1 MKALIMGFMGKTVP
15 MDRSLLALTAG
26 ELPGV
31 TISGLCEE
39 LGISRKTYYE
49 WRKRHDKEG
58 PAGLVP
64 RSRRPLVS
72 PNQTPLATELRIVRL
87 REQLPLD
94 NGAAAIHMHLHRDGF
109 TPLPTVRTIHRVLV
123 RNGLV
128 EPQPKKRPR
137 SSWRRFEY
145 DAPNA
150 CWQIDA
156 THWQLRT
163 GRTVWIMDL
172 LDDHSRYMPAADA
185 VTGDT
190 LEAAWDAFCHAAQE
204 IGLPAKVLSDNG
216 LCFTGGPNA
225 ADGAGTFTTNLAALG
240 IVKANSRPYHPQTCG
255 KLERAHQTLKKW
267 LSRQPAARSLPHLQD
282 QLDTF
287 RTFYNHHRP
296 HRALH
301 GDTPAERFY
310 ATPAA
315 RPADTPIDLPQAPT
329 LDITTRTVGP
339 TGQLRIHSTSVGMGM
354 HHAGQPL
361 TIVTYGTKMIILDGT
376 RLIRAIT
383 LEPGRPYYP
392 TLLPKS

>member
-1 MKALIMGFMGKTVP
+1 MGKTVP
-15 MDRSLLALTAG
+15 MDKRLLAITAG

-31 TISGLCEE
+31 TVTSLCVE
-39 LGISRKTYYE
+39 LGISRKTFYE

-58 PAGLVP
+58 PGGLEP
-64 RSRRPLVS
+64 RSRRPLSS
-72 PNQTPLATELRIVRL
+72 PGQIPPWLEQRIVRL

-94 NGAAAIHMHLHRDGF
+94 HGAQTIYFELQRGGVE
-109 TPLPTVRTIHRVLV
+109 PLPHVRTIHRVLV

-128 EPQPKKRPR
+128 EAQPQKRPR
-137 SSWRRFEY
+137 SSWHRFEY

-156 THWQLRT
+156 THWELRT

-185 VTGDT
+185 VEADT
-190 LEAAWDAFCHAAQE
+190 VEAAWSAFCHAAAE

-216 LCFTGGPNA
+216 MCFTGGPNA
-225 ADGAGTFTTNLAALG
+225 DGGAGTFATNLAALG

-267 LSRQPAARSLPHLQD
+267 LRTQPLAASLPKLQH
-282 QLDTF
+282 QLDEF
-287 RTFYNHHRP
+287 RSYYNQHRP

-301 GDTPAERFY
+301 GATPAERFH

-315 RPADTPIDLPQAPT
+315 RPADTPINLPTPPSLSIA
-329 LDITTRTVGP
+329 TRTVTPLGRLNTNGVSVLLGVAWAGHDLTVVSYGP
-339 TGQLRIHSTSVGMGM
+339 HV
-354 HHAGQPL
+354 
-361 TIVTYGTKMIILDGT
+361 VILDGVT
-376 RLIRAIT
+376 PVRLVT
-383 LEPGRPYYP
+383 LQPGRTSYP
-392 TLLPKS
+392 QLLPKS

>member
-1 MKALIMGFMGKTVP
+1 
-15 MDRSLLALTAG
+15 MDKRLLAITAAG
-26 ELPGV
+26 LPGV
-31 TISGLCEE
+31 TVTSLCAE

-58 PAGLVP
+58 PAGLEP
-64 RSRRPLVS
+64 RSRRPLSS
-72 PNQTPLATELRIVRL
+72 PGQIPPWLEQQIVRL

-94 NGAAAIHMHLHRDGF
+94 TGAQSIYFELCRAGVE
-109 TPLPTVRTIHRVLV
+109 PLPHVRTIHRVLV

-137 SSWRRFEY
+137 SSWHRFEY

-156 THWQLRT
+156 TQWELRG
-163 GRTVWIMDL
+163 GRTAWIMDL

-185 VTGDT
+185 VTRDT
-190 LEAAWDAFCHAAQE
+190 VEAAWAAFCHGADE

-216 LCFTGGPNA
+216 MCFTGGPN

-267 LSRQPAARSLPHLQD
+267 LRKQPLARSLPELQR
-282 QLDTF
+282 QLDAF
-287 RTFYNHHRP
+287 RAYYNHHRP

-301 GDTPAERFY
+301 GATPAERFH

-315 RPADTPIDLPQAPT
+315 RPADTPIDLPTPPSLSIA
-329 LDITTRTVGP
+329 TRTVTAAGRLN
-339 TGQLRIHSTSVGMGM
+339 THSVSVGLGVAW
-354 HHAGQPL
+354 AGHEL
-361 TIVTYGTKMIILDGT
+361 TVVSYGPRIVILDST
-376 RLIRAIT
+376 TLVRVIT
-383 LEPGRPYYP
+383 LQPDRTNYP
-392 TLLPKS
+392 LVLPKS

>member
-1 MKALIMGFMGKTVP
+1 MGKTVP
-15 MDRSLLALTAG
+15 MDKRLLAITAA

-31 TISGLCEE
+31 SVASLCSE

-58 PAGLVP
+58 PAGLEP
-64 RSRRPLVS
+64 RSRRPLSS
-72 PNQTPLATELRIVRL
+72 PGQIPPWLEQRIVRL

-94 NGAAAIHMHLHRDGF
+94 NGAQAIYFQLQRGGVE
-109 TPLPTVRTIHRVLV
+109 PLPHVRTIHRVLV

-128 EPQPKKRPR
+128 SPQPHKRPR

-156 THWQLRT
+156 TQWELRD
-163 GRTVWIMDL
+163 GRTAWIMDL

-185 VTGDT
+185 VAGDT
-190 LEAAWDAFCHAAQE
+190 VEAAWAAFCHAADE

-216 LCFTGGPNA
+216 MCFTGGPNA
-225 ADGAGTFTTNLAALG
+225 GGAGTFTTNLAALG

-267 LSRQPAARSLPHLQD
+267 LRKQPLARSRPELQR
-282 QLDTF
+282 QLDAF
-287 RTFYNHHRP
+287 RAYYNHERP

-301 GDTPAERFY
+301 GATPAERFH
-310 ATPAA
+310 ARPAA
-315 RPADTPIDLPQAPT
+315 RPADTPIDLPTPPSLSIA
-329 LDITTRTVGP
+329 TRTVTAVGRLNTHSVSVWLGVAWAGHALTVVGYGP
-339 TGQLRIHSTSVGMGM
+339 RV
-354 HHAGQPL
+354 
-361 TIVTYGTKMIILDGT
+361 VILDGVT
-376 RLIRAIT
+376 LVRVVT
-383 LEPGRPYYP
+383 LEPGRTNYP
-392 TLLPKS
+392 LVLPKF

>member
-1 MKALIMGFMGKTVP
+1 MGKTVP
-15 MDRSLLALTAG
+15 MDKRLMAITAG
-26 ELPGV
+26 ELPGITV
-31 TISGLCEE
+31 IALCAQ

-58 PAGLVP
+58 PAGLEP
-64 RSRRPLVS
+64 RSRRPLSS
-72 PNQTPLATELRIVRL
+72 PGQIPPRLEQHIVRL

-94 NGAAAIHMHLHRDGF
+94 NGAQAIYFELQRAGVD
-109 TPLPTVRTIHRVLV
+109 PLPHVRTVHRVLV

-156 THWQLRT
+156 TQWELRN

-172 LDDHSRYMPAADA
+172 LDDNSRYMPAALA
-185 VTGDT
+185 VAGPTVA
-190 LEAAWDAFCHAAQE
+190 AAWAAFCHAADE

-216 LCFTGGPNA
+216 LCFTGGPH

-267 LSRQPAARSLPHLQD
+267 LRKQRRARTLRELQR
-282 QLDTF
+282 QLDAF
-287 RTFYNHHRP
+287 RAYYNHRRP
-296 HRALH
+296 HRALR
-301 GDTPAERFY
+301 GATPAERFY

-315 RPADTPIDLPQAPT
+315 GPANMPIALPEAQSLSIASRRVTPLGT
-329 LDITTRTVGP
+329 LNTNKISIGLGVAWANHQLTV
-339 TGQLRIHSTSVGMGM
+339 
-354 HHAGQPL
+354 
-361 TIVTYGTKMIILDGT
+361 VTYGTRVAIFDGVT
-376 RLIRAIT
+376 LLRYLT
-383 LEPGRPYYP
+383 LEPGRRYYP
-392 TLLPKS
+392 QLLPKS